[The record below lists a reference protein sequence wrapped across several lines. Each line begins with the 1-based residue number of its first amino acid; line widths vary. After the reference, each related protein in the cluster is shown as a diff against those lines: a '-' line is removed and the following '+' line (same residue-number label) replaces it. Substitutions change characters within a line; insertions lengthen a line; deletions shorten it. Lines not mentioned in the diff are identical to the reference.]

1 MCKSTRNKS
10 VTTNFLGQWFS
21 TFSVP
26 WLIFQPK
33 LTSQPTLV
41 NKIKFPSQN
50 HSALK
55 KKKKSSLGIDVNFPY
70 FCPKIIVFSKKK
82 VLMWLTAQDA
92 RKMPKKWD
100 GWQA

>member
-1 MCKSTRNKS
+1 M
-10 VTTNFLGQWFS
+10 LDQWFS

-26 WLIFQPK
+26 WPIFQPK

-50 HSALK
+50 HSVLQK
-55 KKKKSSLGIDVNFPY
+55 KKKKKESSLGIAVHFPC
-70 FCPKIIVFSKKK
+70 FCPKIIVFSKKEN
-82 VLMWLTAQDA
+82 VFMWLTAQDS